1 MNILVRALVYLIPG
15 AFFLAIASQL
25 SRLFERTE
33 GTALFW
39 IGFQL
44 SMVIIGVV
52 AIGLLAL
59 VALINKKV
67 VVEHIVRVI
76 NGRSLALALAFA
88 FAIQA
93 LVEAQVPWGIV
104 LLLMAIFCILAM
116 SLLVGGALGSFLI
129 YLVGRIKQ

>member
-1 MNILVRALVYLIPG
+1 MKILVQALVYLIPG
-15 AFFLAIASQL
+15 TFFLAIASHL
-25 SRLFERTE
+25 SRLFERTKD
-33 GTALFW
+33 TASFW

-76 NGRSLALALAFA
+76 NGWSLALAFA
-88 FAIQA
+88 FAVAILA

-104 LLLMAIFCILAM
+104 LLFMAIFCIVAM